1 MAGLPRTTATSH
13 GCNGQRINGMKN
25 RWIAPMLVAAALALG
40 ACAPTQQGA
49 DETASPT
56 SAATPS
62 PVTDAGAAETP
73 EPAATPKPAETP
85 YDY

>member
-1 MAGLPRTTATSH
+1 MPE
-13 GCNGQRINGMKN
+13 CNGLRISGMKIK
-25 RWIAPMLVAAALALG
+25 WIGPMLLAAALALG

-56 SAATPS
+56 SAATAS
-62 PVTDAGAAETP
+62 PTVEAQAAETP
-73 EPAATPKPAETP
+73 KPAGTPKPAETP

>member
-1 MAGLPRTTATSH
+1 MPE
-13 GCNGQRINGMKN
+13 CNGVRINAMKN
-25 RWIAPMLVAAALALG
+25 RWIRPMLFAAALALG

-56 SAATPS
+56 SAATASPS
-62 PVTDAGAAETP
+62 MDAETP
-73 EPAATPKPAETP
+73 EPAGTPEPAETP